1 MKRIYLALLASFSL
15 FAADEAIDLPEAD
28 PGAPAIGGGA
38 AISTEYAKDNSIV
51 IGVAVVTTLALTGIL
66 VSVLSSHG
74 STQHNT
80 ARP

>member
-15 FAADEAIDLPEAD
+15 FAADEAIDLPEPD

-38 AISTEYAKDNSIV
+38 AIASDYAKQNSIV
-51 IGVAVVTTLALTGIL
+51 IGVAVTTAVAITGIL

-74 STQHNT
+74 TTQHNT
-80 ARP
+80 TRP